1 MRCGCRA
8 AVAGDGTA
16 VRHRVDVGLG
26 ERSYPIYIGE
36 GTLGE
41 GALVGPHLNGAAP
54 QVLVVTNETVG
65 PLYLDA
71 VSGTLR
77 EGGRASGAEP
87 QVEAVVLRDGEEFK
101 TMDELMKVWDAALG
115 LQYGRKAT
123 IVALGGGVIGDM
135 AGFAAA
141 AYQRGVEFIQVPTT
155 LLAMVDSSVGGKT
168 GVNHPLGKNMLGAF
182 HQPQVVIIDTDSL
195 DTLADKEFF
204 SGLSEVVKY
213 GLIRDAPFLK
223 WMEQN
228 WDQVVSRDS
237 EALAYAV
244 KRSCENKAE
253 IVAADEREGGVR
265 ATLNLGHTFGHA
277 IETWTG
283 YGSLLH
289 GEAISIGMMMAND
302 LSLRMGWIDSS
313 VCERTEALL
322 RRANLPL
329 ESPEGMTPED
339 YMRIMARDKKNVDA
353 KLRLV
358 LLKGGVGECVIT
370 EDFDSAALQATL
382 EKFCR

>member
-1 MRCGCRA
+1 M
-8 AVAGDGTA
+8 
-16 VRHRVDVGLG
+16 DVGLG
-26 ERSYPIYIGE
+26 ERSYPIFIGE
-36 GTLGE
+36 GTLGAR
-41 GALVGPHLNGAAP
+41 ALVGPHLNGAAP
-54 QVLVVTNETVG
+54 QILVVTNETVG
-65 PLYLDA
+65 PLYLDR
-71 VSGTLR
+71 VEETLR
-77 EGGRASGAEP
+77 AGGRAGGGEP
-87 QVEAVVLRDGEEFK
+87 RGESVVLRDGEQYK
-101 TMDELMKVWDAALG
+101 TIEELMKVWDAALG
-115 LQYGRKAT
+115 FEYGRKAT
-123 IVALGGGVIGDM
+123 MVALGGGVIGDM

-141 AYQRGVEFIQVPTT
+141 AYQRGIEFIQVPTT

-182 HQPQVVIIDTDSL
+182 HQPQAVIIDTESL
-195 DTLADKEFF
+195 NTLADKEFF

-213 GLIRDAPFLK
+213 GLIRDAPFLE

-228 WDQVVSRDS
+228 WDRVIRRDP

-302 LSLRMGWIDSS
+302 LSERMGWIDQS
-313 VCERTEALL
+313 VCERNEELL
-322 RRANLPL
+322 KRAKLPT
-329 ESPEGMTPED
+329 ESPPGMTPED
-339 YMRIMARDKKNVDA
+339 YMSIMARDKKNVDA

-370 EDFDSAALQATL
+370 EDFDPAALQATL